1 MTERRVGMYTCS
13 KCGTKFP
20 TVISRQRYLIVA
32 EEQLKS
38 IQDELSSVKK
48 GNEDL
53 SAKVEGMVEQQR
65 EMESSMER
73 VAKENEVKRLQVK
86 LAELE
91 EFVGYLRKE
100 KGELEQKASRLRK
113 ALDSFGANGRKGVS
127 CFGFVGCSLLIQ
139 HGLLR
144 PERLNLALERGC
156 GLLQF
161 EGGYLLV
168 Q

>member
-48 GNEDL
+48 GSEEL

-65 EMESSMER
+65 EMESSMEKT
-73 VAKENEVKRLQVK
+73 AKENEVKRLQLK

-100 KGELEQKASRLRK
+100 KGELEQKASRLR
-113 ALDSFGANGRKGVS
+113 
-127 CFGFVGCSLLIQ
+127 
-139 HGLLR
+139 
-144 PERLNLALERGC
+144 
-156 GLLQF
+156 
-161 EGGYLLV
+161 
-168 Q
+168 

>member
-1 MTERRVGMYTCS
+1 MYTCE

-38 IQDELSSVKK
+38 IQDELASVKK

-53 SAKVEGMVEQQR
+53 SAKIQGMAQQQR
-65 EMESSMER
+65 DLESSMDR
-73 VAKENEVKRLQVK
+73 TAKENELKRLQSK

-100 KGELEQKASRLRK
+100 KGELEQKASRLR
-113 ALDSFGANGRKGVS
+113 
-127 CFGFVGCSLLIQ
+127 
-139 HGLLR
+139 
-144 PERLNLALERGC
+144 
-156 GLLQF
+156 
-161 EGGYLLV
+161 
-168 Q
+168 